1 MKYFIDKNDNNQ
13 IYAYEDDVKNEQ
25 IKGGLIPLSEE
36 EFNTLINPPKSED
49 AILKELKENK
59 INEIRI
65 KKNEVLE
72 GGIIYNNKIFQTR
85 EKDKLNING
94 AVTNLMLDMQSGSG
108 SIKEIV
114 WIDIE
119 DKKVIFTPQEFLQF
133 ATAVAYNTQEITFKA
148 NALKEKVEQANSKE
162 ELEIIVWEE

>member
-1 MKYFIDKNDNNQ
+1 MKYFIDNNNQ

-25 IKGGLIPLSEE
+25 IKEGLIPLSEE

-72 GGIIYNNKIFQTR
+72 GGIVYNNKIFQTR

-133 ATAVAYNTQEITFKA
+133 AAAVAYNTQEITFKA